1 MLTKDTQGRFVTIL
15 ADGKMHETVP
25 QGTEGAVLREYET
38 SSGQKG
44 EKWELVY
51 TKLDNAKITNVYFK
65 EGDYGEQVYITFED
79 EDGQMVTL
87 AQGVASNFGEDI
99 LKRLPKINFSEKVS
113 ISPYSF
119 EDNGKQVRGV
129 SFYQHGAKVHNFFWD
144 PTNSVP
150 LHGFPKMEEVS
161 PSKDDWKIHF
171 INVRKFL
178 VKYAK
183 ENIVPKFAG
192 VSTGM
197 TATESN
203 SVDYPQEDINPENI
217 PF

>member
-1 MLTKDTQGRFVTIL
+1 MLTKDTQGRFITIL
-15 ADGKMHETVP
+15 ADGKFHETVP

-38 SSGQKG
+38 SDGKKG

-51 TKLDNAKITNVYFK
+51 TKLDNARITNIQFK
-65 EGDYGEQVYITFED
+65 DGDYGEQVLITFED
-79 EDGQMVTL
+79 EDGHVVTL
-87 AQGVASNFGEDI
+87 SQGVASNFGEDI
-99 LKRLPKINFSEKVS
+99 LKRLPNLDFSEKVS

-129 SFYQHGAKVHNFFWD
+129 SFYQVGMKVHNFFFD
-144 PTNSVP
+144 PETKTP
-150 LHGFPKMEEVS
+150 KHGFPKMEEEH
-161 PSKDDWKIHF
+161 PTKDDWKIHF

-192 VSTGM
+192 TSTGM
-197 TATESN
+197 AAPKEPG
-203 SVDYPQEDINPENI
+203 YPTEDINPEDI